1 MRLSQLQWQPERMVL
16 RKADVYREALRER
29 MARPYSRGRFRGNAL
44 DKSETDYIEGL
55 DNLDLGGLTIN
66 NPEEV

>member
-1 MRLSQLQWQPERMVL
+1 
-16 RKADVYREALRER
+16 
-29 MARPYSRGRFRGNAL
+29 MARPYSRGRFRGNAS